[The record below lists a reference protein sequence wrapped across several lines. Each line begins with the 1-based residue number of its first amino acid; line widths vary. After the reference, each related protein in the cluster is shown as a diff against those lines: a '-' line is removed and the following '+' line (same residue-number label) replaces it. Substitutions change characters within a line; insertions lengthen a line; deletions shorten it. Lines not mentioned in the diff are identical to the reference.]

1 MKRGNVIRD
10 DTSDRSFNQTA
21 AVLFR
26 INPAVSG
33 NFRNHY
39 SFVSRMYDIADE
51 HMNSGYM
58 LDLENGKWIEDP
70 KYIST
75 YGFII
80 IFLKNAAGEFY
91 VRAEVTASC
100 VDLFLNSRDKE
111 INESIDNLK
120 DALDNYR
127 EQRCSQ

>member
-26 INPAVSG
+26 INPAVSA

-51 HMNSGYM
+51 HMNASYM

-100 VDLFLNSRDKE
+100 VASCVELFLNTRDKE
-111 INESIDNLK
+111 INEAIGNLK
-120 DALDNYR
+120 AQLDKLDV
-127 EQRCSQ
+127 

>member
-26 INPAVSG
+26 INPAVSAK
-33 NFRNHY
+33 FKNHY

-51 HMNSGYM
+51 PMNASYM

-80 IFLKNAAGEFY
+80 IFLKNSSGEFY

-100 VDLFLNSRDKE
+100 VELFLNSRDKE
-111 INESIDNLK
+111 INEAIGNLK
-120 DALDNYR
+120 AALNKWDA
-127 EQRCSQ
+127 